1 MAVLGTAPRPRRLTP
16 APRVVID
23 VRLDAR
29 AKRRALAIDVRRGLT
44 ARPKTLPPK
53 YFYDARGSEL
63 FDRITETPE
72 YYPTRVETSI
82 LRKHA
87 ARLMKQLAPAELVE
101 IGSGM
106 GTKIRTLVDARRGR
120 APLRYVPIDVDG
132 DTMTAAAI
140 GLTERYP
147 FLDVHGLLGDFER
160 DLLHV
165 PPPTGRRVVLL
176 LGSTIGNLDPPA
188 RRRFLRD
195 VRAILGPE
203 DRFVLGLDLVKDKK
217 VLEAAYDDAA
227 GVTAEFNRNVLHVVN
242 RALGADFVPETYRH
256 VALYNVPAA
265 RIEMH
270 LVPEVP
276 QTVSIKAL
284 RLRVVIKPDESIW
297 TESSYKFTR
306 DSAQKMLAEAGL
318 ALDEWITD
326 TRERFALTVVAPLR
340 TIRPV

>member
-1 MAVLGTAPRPRRLTP
+1 
-16 APRVVID
+16 VID

-29 AKRRALAIDVRRGLT
+29 GKRRALGVDVARGLT
-44 ARPKTLPPK
+44 SRPKTLPPK
-53 YFYDARGSEL
+53 YFYDARGSAL
-63 FDRITETPE
+63 FDRITELPE
-72 YYPTRVETSI
+72 YYPTRVETGI
-82 LRKHA
+82 LRKNA
-87 ARLMKQLAPAELVE
+87 ARLMKRLAPDELVE
-101 IGSGM
+101 IGSGT
-106 GTKIRTLVDARRGR
+106 GTKIRTLIDARRGG

-132 DTMTAAAI
+132 DTMAAAAA

-147 FLDVHGLLGDFER
+147 FLDVHGLVGDFER
-160 DLLHV
+160 DLLLV
-165 PPPTGRRVVLL
+165 PAPTGRRVVLL

-188 RRRFLRD
+188 RRRFLGNIKR
-195 VRAILGPE
+195 ILGPD
-203 DRFVLGLDLVKDKK
+203 DRFVLGLDLVKDRK

-256 VALYNVPAA
+256 VARYDAAAA

-270 LVPEVP
+270 LVPAIP
-276 QTVSIKAL
+276 QTVSIRAL

-306 DSAQKMLAEAGL
+306 DSTQKMLAEAGL
-318 ALDEWITD
+318 ALEEWITD

-340 TIRPV
+340 AR